1 MFSSDRSRVLSRPRW
16 CCKRTAVVF
25 IREGGG
31 ILFRLRWYSF
41 MRVVELRISMFAR

>member
-31 ILFRLRWYSF
+31 ILSRLRCYSF
-41 MRVVELRISMFAR
+41 MRVVVFPVSVYAR